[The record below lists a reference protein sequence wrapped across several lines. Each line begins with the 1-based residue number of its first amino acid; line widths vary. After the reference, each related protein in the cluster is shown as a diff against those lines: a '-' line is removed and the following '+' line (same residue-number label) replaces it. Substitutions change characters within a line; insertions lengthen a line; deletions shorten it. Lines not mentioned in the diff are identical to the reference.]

1 MQKVLRLIIFG
12 GILFSFCSCELE
24 TSGNGK
30 LDGYWHLEAVDTLGR
45 NGVSDLSNKRLFWSF
60 QNKLLELRDRDG
72 MISGFLFR
80 FEHRSDSLILTNPY
94 LYNREEGDKPLT
106 DAAQMAPYG
115 LNELTERLKIE
126 TLKGEKMV
134 LSNKKYR
141 LRLVR
146 F

>member
-1 MQKVLRLIIFG
+1 
-12 GILFSFCSCELE
+12 
-24 TSGNGK
+24 
-30 LDGYWHLEAVDTLGR
+30 
-45 NGVSDLSNKRLFWSF
+45 
-60 QNKLLELRDRDG
+60 

-126 TLKGEKMV
+126 TLRGEKMV

>member
-1 MQKVLRLIIFG
+1 
-12 GILFSFCSCELE
+12 
-24 TSGNGK
+24 
-30 LDGYWHLEAVDTLGR
+30 
-45 NGVSDLSNKRLFWSF
+45 
-60 QNKLLELRDRDG
+60 
-72 MISGFLFR
+72 
-80 FEHRSDSLILTNPY
+80 
-94 LYNREEGDKPLT
+94 
-106 DAAQMAPYG
+106 MAPYG